1 MIPTFLKPDNFLK
14 AADRSPILD
23 VRTPSEFAKGHIPGA
38 FNLPLFSD
46 EERAIVGTLYKKRGR
61 HESVLKGLEV
71 VGPRLADMAREARQL
86 SVDNTV
92 LVHCW
97 RGGMRSSSVAWLLQT
112 SGIKAS
118 ILEGGYKAYRASFR
132 EQLERVPWQFLVLG
146 GPTGSGKTEVLQA
159 LSSLG
164 AQVLDLEGLAH
175 HRGSAFGALGQEP
188 QPTTEQFE
196 NDLHA
201 AFNSFNPAE
210 PVWVE
215 GESHNIGHVF
225 VPDGFFNILQHAPL
239 VMFQLPLPLRVNRL
253 VKEYGCF
260 ENELLAPSLLK
271 ISKRLGGLQTS
282 EALEALEK
290 NDYSRVA
297 EITLKYYDKGYAHSL
312 ARRDPPV
319 FSLNVNSDAPVEAAQ
334 KLIKWVGTFEYP
346 LNGLKALSGDK

>member
-1 MIPTFLKPDNFLK
+1 MPNYLKPNDFLQE
-14 AADRSPILD
+14 ARRWPVLD

-46 EERAIVGTLYKKRGR
+46 QERAIVGTLYKKQGR
-61 HESVLKGLEV
+61 HESVLKGLEL
-71 VGPRLADMAREARQL
+71 VGPKLADLARQARQR
-86 SVDNTV
+86 SVDNRV

-118 ILEGGYKAYRASFR
+118 VLEGGYKAYRASFR
-132 EQLERVPWQFLVLG
+132 EQLESVPWKFLVLG

-164 AQVLDLEGLAH
+164 AQVLDLEGIAH
-175 HRGSAFGALGQEP
+175 HKGSAFGALGQEP

-196 NDLHA
+196 NELHA
-201 AFNSFNPAE
+201 AFNNLNSNE

-225 VPDGFFNILQHAPL
+225 VPDGLFNLLQHSPL
-239 VMFQLPLPLRVNRL
+239 VMFQIPAPLRVNRL

-260 ENELLAPSLLK
+260 DSELLAPSLLK
-271 ISKRLGGLQTS
+271 IRKRLGGLKTR
-282 EALEALEK
+282 EALEALERK
-290 NDYSRVA
+290 DYRRVA

-312 ARRDPPV
+312 ARRNPPV
-319 FSLNVNSDAPVEAAQ
+319 FSLNVNSDDPVEAARQ
-334 KLIKWVGTFEYP
+334 LIKWADTFEHP
-346 LNGLKALSGDK
+346 LACLSTINAGK